1 MVQKAQE
8 NSGAEKPT
16 VKFSVIQRVAM
27 SPATFV
33 MLVNKVNTALQLI
46 QGEQCPRGVENFQVA
61 RIAVPC

>member
-46 QGEQCPRGVENFQVA
+46 KENNA
-61 RIAVPC
+61 REGSKISR